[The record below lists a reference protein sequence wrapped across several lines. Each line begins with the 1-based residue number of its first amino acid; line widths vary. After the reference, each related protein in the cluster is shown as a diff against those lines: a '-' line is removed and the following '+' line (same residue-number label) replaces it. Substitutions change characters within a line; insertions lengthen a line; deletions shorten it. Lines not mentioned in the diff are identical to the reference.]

1 MKRSINKI
9 NLSSSEILKKQM
21 QKLYDDKKQLIKEQ
35 SEYNRRLLIANE
47 KVATIKKIMH
57 YK

>member
-9 NLSSSEILKKQM
+9 SLSSSEILKKQM

-35 SEYNRRLLIANE
+35 REYNRRLLIANE